1 MQGGM
6 LFMARIDDY
15 VQAKKIAVESLAK
28 TDFIQLQQRAG
39 FTRNSSDTAMV
50 VPFLNRVFRIELPS
64 FEFTDVDNES
74 KDVPIQEQVLILHYL
89 KAETFPSPTGRW
101 VSYREIP
108 GATFY
113 HSAFLS
119 RAVNPLKNVLGRNIE
134 GFKKAAEKLQ
144 GKKSDTGDAA
154 YEFYPF
160 PKIPLMIIIW
170 KGDEEFPPEANIVF
184 DESIGGILS
193 PEDIAWM
200 AGMLVYRLIGL
211 SQ

>member
-1 MQGGM
+1 
-6 LFMARIDDY
+6 MARIDDY
-15 VQAKKIAVESLAK
+15 VQARKIAVESLADK
-28 TDFIQLQQRAG
+28 DFVQLQQRAG
-39 FTRNSSDTAMV
+39 YTDNSTGTTMV
-50 VPFLNRVFRIELPS
+50 VPFLNRVFRIEWPS
-64 FEFTDVDNES
+64 FNFVDIENES
-74 KDVPIQEQVLILHYL
+74 KEIPIQEQVLILHYL
-89 KAETFPSPTGRW
+89 KSEAFPSPTGRW

-113 HSAFLS
+113 NSAFLG
-119 RAVNPLKNVLGRNIE
+119 RAVNPLKNVFGNNIE

-144 GKKSDTGDAA
+144 GRKADTGDAA

-160 PKIPLMIIIW
+160 PKIPLMMVIW
-170 KGDEEFPPEANIVF
+170 KGDEDFSPEANIVF

-200 AGMLVYRLIGL
+200 AGMLVYRLIAL

>member
-1 MQGGM
+1 M

-15 VQAKKIAVESLAK
+15 KQARKIAIESLAK

-39 FTRNSSDTAMV
+39 FTQNSNAATMV

-64 FEFTDVDNES
+64 FEFSDYENES
-74 KDVPIQEQVLILHYL
+74 KEVPIQEQVLILHYL
-89 KAETFPSPTGRW
+89 KAEAFPSPTGRW

-113 HSAFLS
+113 YSAFLS
-119 RAVNPLKNVLGRNIE
+119 RAVNPLKDVFGQNME

-144 GKKSDTGDAA
+144 GKQLDTGDAA

-160 PKIPLMIIIW
+160 PKVPLMMTIW
-170 KGDEEFPPEANIVF
+170 EGDGDFPPEANIVF
-184 DESIGGILS
+184 DETIGRILS

-200 AGMLVYRLIGL
+200 AGMVVYRLMAL
-211 SQ
+211 SR

>member
-1 MQGGM
+1 M

-15 VQAKKIAVESLAK
+15 KQARKIAIESLAK

-39 FTRNSSDTAMV
+39 FTQNSNAAAMV
-50 VPFLNRVFRIELPS
+50 VPFLDRVFKIDLPS
-64 FEFTDVDNES
+64 FDFSDNENES
-74 KDVPIQEQVLILHYL
+74 KEVPIQEQVLILHYL
-89 KAETFPSPTGRW
+89 KAEAFPSPTGRW

-113 HSAFLS
+113 YSAFLS
-119 RAVNPLKNVLGRNIE
+119 RAVNPLKEVFGQNIE

-144 GKKSDTGDAA
+144 GKLSDTGDAA

-160 PKIPLMIIIW
+160 PKVPLMMTIW
-170 KGDEEFPPEANIVF
+170 EGDGDFPPEANIVF
-184 DESIGGILS
+184 DETIGRILS

-200 AGMLVYRLIGL
+200 AGMVVYRLMAL
-211 SQ
+211 SR